1 MKKSLSV
8 IGAVLVV
15 AATSVACDKIKP
27 PLPEVQKPPAASE
40 QASQPE
46 GERKAF
52 AEAAEKELDALK
64 ATIAEFKTKT
74 KAEASSAEVKAK
86 LGEEVQKLEAD
97 LGAAQQRLAELKT
110 ATVESWSQVKDAF
123 SSALQKLK
131 GGVESFRKNAA

>member
-1 MKKSLSV
+1 MKHALSV

-15 AATSVACDKIKP
+15 AAASVACDKIKP
-27 PLPEVQKPPAASE
+27 PLPEVQKPPAASG

-52 AEAAEKELDALK
+52 TEAAEKELDAIK
-64 ATIAEFKTKT
+64 ATIAEFKTK
-74 KAEASSAEVKAK
+74 AEAASAEVKAK

-110 ATVESWSQVKDAF
+110 ATAESWSQLKDAWN
-123 SSALQKLK
+123 SALQKLK
-131 GGVESFRKNAA
+131 GGVENFRRNTA

>member
-1 MKKSLSV
+1 MKHPLSV

-15 AATSVACDKIKP
+15 AAASVACDKIKP
-27 PLPEVQKPPAASE
+27 PLPEVQKPPAASG

-52 AEAAEKELDALK
+52 ADAAEKELEELK
-64 ATIAEFKTKT
+64 LTIAEFKT

-97 LGAAQQRLAELKT
+97 LGAAQQRLAELKAAT
-110 ATVESWSQVKDAF
+110 AESWSQLKDAW

-131 GGVESFRKNAA
+131 GGVENFRKNAA

>member
-27 PLPEVQKPPAASE
+27 PLPEIQKPPATSG

-52 AEAAEKELDALK
+52 SEAAEKELEALK
-64 ATIAEFKTKT
+64 LTIAEFKA
-74 KAEASSAEVKAK
+74 KAEASTAETKAK

-97 LGAAQQRLAELKT
+97 LSVAQQRLAALKA
-110 ATVESWSQVKDAF
+110 ATVESWSQFKDAWN
-123 SSALQKLK
+123 SALQKLK
-131 GGVESFRKNAA
+131 SGVENFRKNAA

>member
-1 MKKSLSV
+1 MKHALSV

-27 PLPEVQKPPAASE
+27 PLPEIQKPPAAAG

-52 AEAAEKELDALK
+52 AEAAEKELDTLK
-64 ATIAEFKTKT
+64 ATIAEFKTK
-74 KAEASSAEVKAK
+74 AEASGAEAKAK

-110 ATVESWSQVKDAF
+110 ATVESWSQLKDAWN
-123 SSALQKLK
+123 SALEKLK
-131 GGVESFRKNAA
+131 SGVENYRKNAA

>member
-27 PLPEVQKPPAASE
+27 PLPEIQKPPATSG

-52 AEAAEKELDALK
+52 SEAAEKELEALK
-64 ATIAEFKTKT
+64 LTIAEFKA
-74 KAEASSAEVKAK
+74 KAEASTAETKAK

>member
-27 PLPEVQKPPAASE
+27 PLPEIQKTPEASG

-52 AEAAEKELDALK
+52 AEAAEKELEALK
-64 ATIAEFKTKT
+64 ATIAEFKA
-74 KAEASSAEVKAK
+74 KAEASAAETKAK

-97 LGAAQQRLAELKT
+97 QRDAQQRLTELKA
-110 ATVESWSQVKDAF
+110 ATVESWNQVKASF
-123 SSALQKLK
+123 SSALEKLK
-131 GGVESFRKNAA
+131 GGVENFRRNAA

>member
-52 AEAAEKELDALK
+52 SEAAEKELEALK
-64 ATIAEFKTKT
+64 LTIAEFKTK
-74 KAEASSAEVKAK
+74 ASSAEVKAK

>member
-1 MKKSLSV
+1 VKKSLSV

-46 GERKAF
+46 GERKVF

-64 ATIAEFKTKT
+64 TRIAEFKT

-97 LGAAQQRLAELKT
+97 LGAAQQRLAALKA
-110 ATVESWSQVKDAF
+110 ATVESWSQLKDAWNN
-123 SSALQKLK
+123 ALQKLK
-131 GGVESFRKNAA
+131 GGVENFRKNAA

>member
-1 MKKSLSV
+1 MKHLLSV
-8 IGAVLVV
+8 IGAALVV
-15 AATSVACDKIKP
+15 AAASVACDKIKP
-27 PLPEVQKPPAASE
+27 PFPEIQKPPATSG

-64 ATIAEFKTKT
+64 LTIAEFKTK
-74 KAEASSAEVKAK
+74 AEASRAEAKAK

-97 LGAAQQRLAELKT
+97 LRDAQQRLTELKA
-110 ATVESWSQVKDAF
+110 ATVESWSQVKDSF

>member
-1 MKKSLSV
+1 MRHPLSV

-27 PLPEVQKPPAASE
+27 PLPEIQKPPGASG
-40 QASQPE
+40 QARQPE

-52 AEAAEKELDALK
+52 AEAAEKELAALK
-64 ATIAEFKTKT
+64 LTIAEFKTK
-74 KAEASSAEVKAK
+74 ADASSAEVKAK

-110 ATVESWSQVKDAF
+110 ATAESWSQVKDAF
-123 SSALQKLK
+123 SSALQTLK
-131 GGVESFRKNAA
+131 GGVENFRKNAG

>member
-1 MKKSLSV
+1 MKHPLSV

-15 AATSVACDKIKP
+15 AVTFVACDKIKP
-27 PLPEVQKPPAASE
+27 PLPEIQNPPAAAG

-52 AEAAEKELDALK
+52 AEAAEKELGAIK
-64 ATIAEFKTKT
+64 ATIAEFKTK
-74 KAEASSAEVKAK
+74 AEAASAEVKGK

-110 ATVESWSQVKDAF
+110 ATAKSWSQLKDAWN
-123 SSALQKLK
+123 SALQKLK
-131 GGVESFRKNAA
+131 GGVENFRKNAA